1 MPLKALLVALIIGV
15 LCLTAGAQVFA
26 KPQDKVAVCHK
37 PGTPAE
43 HTLYLPEPA
52 VQAHLAHG
60 DTLGEC
66 GQPYP

>member
-1 MPLKALLVALIIGV
+1 MPFKALLVAFVIGAV
-15 LCLTAGAQVFA
+15 CLGAAAQALA
-26 KPQDKVAVCHK
+26 KPHDKEAVCHK

-43 HTLYLPEPA
+43 KTHSLPEPA
-52 VQAHLAHG
+52 VSAHLNHG

>member
-1 MPLKALLVALIIGV
+1 MPFKALLVALVIGFICV
-15 LCLTAGAQVFA
+15 SAGAALA
-26 KPQDKVAVCHK
+26 KPHDKVAVCHM

-43 HTLYLPEPA
+43 RTLYLPESA
-52 VQAHLAHG
+52 LQGHLGHG